1 MVMVAVTVK
10 RTLALEMDPGP
21 TVTTKLPVVAPGG
34 TGTTMLVSLQAVG
47 EAEVPLNVTV
57 LEPCAAPKLLP
68 LIVTDVPMGPDEGFR
83 LVIRGVTTKA
93 D

>member
-1 MVMVAVTVK
+1 MVAVTVK
-10 RTLALEMDPGP
+10 GALALAMDPGP
-21 TVTTKLPVVAPGG
+21 TVTTKLPVVAPEG
-34 TGTTMLVSLQAVG
+34 TGTTMLVSLQVVG
-47 EAEVPLNVTV
+47 EAKAPLNVTV